1 MESIVEQGHEMGSPG
16 LHQKSTFVN
25 SIDTDEHRLTQM
37 GNYKLLINFG
47 RSVTVTSLRSVAIP
61 LRSIV
66 KRRVMDK
73 KKDKAV

>member
-1 MESIVEQGHEMGSPG
+1 
-16 LHQKSTFVN
+16 LTFVN
-25 SIDTDEHRLTQM
+25 FIDTDEHRLTQM

-73 KKDKAV
+73 KDKVLCNLVVIK